1 MNGTI
6 SPLLIALCILSS
18 VLLMA
23 GCMIWVERRLLAL
36 WQDRLGPDRLGPLG
50 ILQIAADVIKIMAK
64 EDWIPPFSDKP
75 LFVAAPSIIMITTLL
90 PFAVISFSPGIVV
103 CDLGIGLLFY
113 LAMSSL
119 GVYSVVLAGWSAGG
133 KYPLLGA
140 LRAAGQMFGYEV
152 FMGLSV
158 MGTVMLAGS
167 FDLRAIVEAQR
178 NVWFC
183 IPQFSG
189 FLIFTIAGLAETRRL
204 PFDLPESENELVAG
218 YHTEY
223 SGMKFGMFFVGEYAG
238 IILVSAIITTLFL
251 GGWLGPL
258 VPGIPWFFAKMAGVV
273 VVFILCRASLS
284 RPRYDQL
291 ISFGWKI
298 MLPLTLL
305 NLLATA
311 AVVLARRP

>member
-1 MNGTI
+1 
-6 SPLLIALCILSS
+6 
-18 VLLMA
+18 
-23 GCMIWVERRLLAL
+23 
-36 WQDRLGPDRLGPLG
+36 LG
-50 ILQIAADVIKIMAK
+50 ILQVAADVIKIFTK

-75 LFVAAPSIIMITTLL
+75 LFVAAPSIVMITTLL
-90 PFAVISFSPGIVV
+90 PLAVIPFLPGAVV
-103 CDLGIGLLFY
+103 CDLAIGLLFY
-113 LAMSSL
+113 LALSSM
-119 GVYSVVLAGWSAGG
+119 GVYSVVLAGWSSGS

-167 FDLRAIVEAQR
+167 FDLTAIVQAQKKC
-178 NVWFC
+178 WFC
-183 IPQFSG
+183 VPQVAG
-189 FLIFTIAGLAETRRL
+189 FLIFAIAGLAETRRL

-223 SGMKFGMFFVGEYAG
+223 SGMKFGMFFVGEYVG

-251 GGWLGPL
+251 GGWLGPIL
-258 VPGIPWFFAKMAGVV
+258 PGILWFFVKMACVIAA
-273 VVFILCRASLS
+273 FILCRATLS

-298 MLPLTLL
+298 MLPLTLI
-305 NLLATA
+305 NLLVTA
-311 AVVLARRP
+311 AVVLALRP